1 MGGGLHEPAAHFVHL
16 GDLQFTG
23 GLVDPGKAVG
33 KSLAVRKG
41 GQHGIAEKPNHH
53 DRFLSTPSV
62 RRATCPCCGKPIKSH
77 ISIHAL
83 REEGDDLEERKAF
96 VYELFLSTPSVRRAT
111 LHAVDKLRL
120 LVISIHA
127 LREEGDAYITI
138 TTADIALISI
148 HALREEGD
156 WNTLRT
162 TFPIWNFS
170 PRPP

>member
-62 RRATCPCCGKPIKSH
+62 RRATDL
-77 ISIHAL
+77 HASDHL
-83 REEGDDLEERKAF
+83 LTAEMQLTQRQADALYNGDPELEQVERQTIMDDLYPQYLE
-96 VYELFLSTPSVRRAT
+96 FLETV
-111 LHAVDKLRL
+111 
-120 LVISIHA
+120 
-127 LREEGDAYITI
+127 
-138 TTADIALISI
+138 
-148 HALREEGD
+148 
-156 WNTLRT
+156 
-162 TFPIWNFS
+162 
-170 PRPP
+170 

>member
-62 RRATCPCCGKPIKSH
+62 RRATTKDKDGKENLQ

-83 REEGDDLEERKAF
+83 REEGD
-96 VYELFLSTPSVRRAT
+96 
-111 LHAVDKLRL
+111 LHVNCLGNC
-120 LVISIHA
+120 V
-127 LREEGDAYITI
+127 
-138 TTADIALISI
+138 
-148 HALREEGD
+148 
-156 WNTLRT
+156 
-162 TFPIWNFS
+162 
-170 PRPP
+170 

>member
-62 RRATCPCCGKPIKSH
+62 RRATEGNETMYRRHI

-83 REEGDDLEERKAF
+83 REEGDVACGSGSF
-96 VYELFLSTPSVRRAT
+96 T
-111 LHAVDKLRL
+111 L
-120 LVISIHA
+120 
-127 LREEGDAYITI
+127 Y
-138 TTADIALISI
+138 
-148 HALREEGD
+148 
-156 WNTLRT
+156 
-162 TFPIWNFS
+162 
-170 PRPP
+170 